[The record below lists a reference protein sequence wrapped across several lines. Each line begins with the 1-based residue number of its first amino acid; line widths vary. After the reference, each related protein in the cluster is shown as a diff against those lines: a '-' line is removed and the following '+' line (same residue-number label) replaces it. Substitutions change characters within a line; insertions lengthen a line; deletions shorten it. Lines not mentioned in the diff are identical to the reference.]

1 MQAYKKKKFKNSQE
15 VFRHSAFAS
24 DSKTIKLGQGN
35 LNFAK
40 FKLQII
46 KFLTKFSLQLDK
58 IWFKIPTQT
67 LKNLQTR
74 KPHQQSKRHRVNLAS
89 IKMIEFLR
97 NSYL

>member
-1 MQAYKKKKFKNSQE
+1 
-15 VFRHSAFAS
+15 VS
-24 DSKTIKLGQGN
+24 DSKIIKFGQEN

-67 LKNLQTR
+67 LKFINSQAT
-74 KPHQQSKRHRVNLAS
+74 STANALA
-89 IKMIEFLR
+89 
-97 NSYL
+97 

>member
-1 MQAYKKKKFKNSQE
+1 MSDRKIIKF
-15 VFRHSAFAS
+15 
-24 DSKTIKLGQGN
+24 GQDN

-58 IWFKIPTQT
+58 IWFKTPTQT
-67 LKNLQTR
+67 LKFTNSQATSAQQMASR
-74 KPHQQSKRHRVNLAS
+74 KFSRYKNDR
-89 IKMIEFLR
+89 IFE